1 MAHRRNSFDG
11 SYIPRQPVQP
21 ANVWRSSENPVSPLL
36 NLLETD
42 ANVDTLSEANA
53 EFWKNKVKLD
63 MSQFND
69 FRDQLNKSLTLGHPT
84 SNSLFDNGS
93 FLPQAPKGTSDKM
106 PLVPRT
112 PVVGLA
118 DNNKA

>member
-11 SYIPRQPVQP
+11 SHIPRQPVQP

-69 FRDQLNKSLTLGHPT
+69 FRD
-84 SNSLFDNGS
+84 
-93 FLPQAPKGTSDKM
+93 
-106 PLVPRT
+106 
-112 PVVGLA
+112 
-118 DNNKA
+118 